1 IVGRWRPTVG
11 GIDWIQQPGRLI
23 ACVGDTPVQII
34 GQVILAHPWR
44 FATQDELKHR
54 QGFATK
60 ASRSCADGASPT
72 ANAAP
77 TFAIPHTEISP
88 MQNSDQ
94 IKEASDPAHEKRS
107 RQIFQNFTDA
117 TVALLHSPG
126 CPSVL
131 KEALSDAFEDI
142 GNTTGAHD
150 EYAGEYARRMLS
162 NTFNLTDEE
171 PTKDADEADIA
182 AMELANAFA
191 AIEEYRDYIPARTY

>member
-1 IVGRWRPTVG
+1 
-11 GIDWIQQPGRLI
+11 
-23 ACVGDTPVQII
+23 
-34 GQVILAHPWR
+34 
-44 FATQDELKHR
+44 
-54 QGFATK
+54 
-60 ASRSCADGASPT
+60 
-72 ANAAP
+72 
-77 TFAIPHTEISP
+77 

-117 TVALLHSPG
+117 TVALLDSPE

-191 AIEEYRDYIPARTY
+191 AIEEYRDYIPARTYNEITAAITDWVLNDNHFISNPKMMRAGLPGILREIIAAEAEEETA